1 MNRTL
6 ILILFGCALVASGC
20 LESDAS
26 EALVVDNQRTLLL
39 ESQLDSL
46 QQRTTELE
54 EEARLKH
61 EFLEEYV
68 TLINKTLK
76 DLEAITEREGMI
88 HQIHLEIEASESGNA
103 ASRRSIE
110 QRIQD
115 NLAAIEGYIEKSKQQ
130 REVLDRQRAELNRIA
145 RSRAVNVSSF
155 EGTIRKLNELIEEKE
170 QTILALRREA
180 DLMLAR
186 IDDLEQENTVLVEEN
201 TELREA
207 YYAVGTRDDLLE
219 RGILERR
226 GGFLRIGR
234 KTRIDQLDAS
244 DFSTVTVETDAIF
257 IGQDLKKVQILSN
270 HRTNPAL
277 YRFEERADGMVLT
290 IVNPE
295 QFWKISRYLIVEVKK

>member
-6 ILILFGCALVASGC
+6 ILIVFGCALVASGC

-26 EALVVDNQRTLLL
+26 EVLVEDNQRTLVL
-39 ESQLDSL
+39 EARVDSL
-46 QQRTTELE
+46 RQRTSELE

-76 DLEAITEREGMI
+76 DLKAITEQEGMI
-88 HQIHLEIEASESGNA
+88 HQIHLEIEANESGNVA
-103 ASRRSIE
+103 TGRSIG

-145 RSRAVNVSSF
+145 RSRSVDVSSF
-155 EGTIRKLNELIEEKE
+155 EVTIRKLNELIEEKE

-180 DLMLAR
+180 DVMLVH

-219 RGILERR
+219 KGILDKR
-226 GGFLRIGR
+226 GGFLGINR
-234 KTRIDQLDAS
+234 KTRIDQLDAGN
-244 DFSTVTVETDAIF
+244 FSTATVEADMIF
-257 IGQDLKKVQILSN
+257 IGQDLKKMQILSN
-270 HRTNPAL
+270 HRTNTAL
-277 YRFEERADGMVLT
+277 FHFEKRDDGIYLM
-290 IVNPE
+290 IEKPE
-295 QFWKISRYLIVEVKK
+295 DFWKISRYLIVEVKK

>member
-1 MNRTL
+1 MTRTFVL
-6 ILILFGCALVASGC
+6 IVFGCALVVSGC

-26 EALVVDNQRTLLL
+26 EVLVEDDQRTLVL
-39 ESQLDSL
+39 EARVDSL
-46 QQRTTELE
+46 QHRTSELE

-68 TLINKTLK
+68 MLINKTLK

-88 HQIHLEIEASESGNA
+88 HQIHLEIEANESGDTG
-103 ASRRSIE
+103 RSIG

-155 EGTIRKLNELIEEKE
+155 EVTIRKLNELIEEKE
-170 QTILALRREA
+170 QIILALHREA
-180 DLMLAR
+180 DVMLAH

-207 YYAVGTRDDLLE
+207 YYAVGTRDDLLK
-219 RGILERR
+219 RGILDRR

-234 KTRIDQLDAS
+234 KTRIDQLDAG

-257 IGQDLKKVQILSN
+257 IGQDLKKMQILSN

-277 YRFEERADGMVLT
+277 FHFEKRDDGIYLM
-290 IVNPE
+290 IEKPE
-295 QFWKISRYLIVEVKK
+295 DFWKISRYLIVEVKK